1 MRASDPDIVQEGAT
15 GKDDTGESSKT
26 EQPDRE

>member
-1 MRASDPDIVQEGAT
+1 MQAWDPDIAQEGAT
-15 GKDDTGESSKT
+15 GKDDTRESSKT